1 MRSFRHSTLPS
12 SRNAFRSSFL
22 SRIAERD
29 EPVTAG
35 EADVAGPW
43 HVEELPSAEGIL
55 FGLYR
60 LGESHARGFQPTAV
74 FRDRPFALL
83 AAAVLPGTG
92 REAAFRLQKEAGPEG
107 FLVETGDGR
116 HGAEPVGHLALFD
129 ERLVDALHVV
139 ESLTRS
145 PEALAN
151 LLEAAG
157 PLALEHAGVILDSR
171 FPE

>member
-1 MRSFRHSTLPS
+1 MTS
-12 SRNAFRSSFL
+12 
-22 SRIAERD
+22 
-29 EPVTAG
+29 G

-43 HVEELPSAEGIL
+43 HVEEIPGEGHGI
-55 FGLYR
+55 FR
-60 LGESHARGFQPTAV
+60 LGESLERGFEPYAV
-74 FRDRPFALL
+74 FRSRTHALL

-92 REAAFRLQKEAGPEG
+92 RDPAFRLQKEAGPEG
-107 FLVETGDGR
+107 FLVETGN
-116 HGAEPVGHLALFD
+116 GAEPVGHLALFD
-129 ERLVDALHVV
+129 ESLVDALHVV

-145 PEALAN
+145 PMALAN

>member
-1 MRSFRHSTLPS
+1 MRSSRNSTLSS
-12 SRNAFRSSFL
+12 SRNAFRRSFL
-22 SRIAERD
+22 SRIAGHD
-29 EPVTAG
+29 EPPTAG

-43 HVEELPSAEGIL
+43 HVEELPGGL

-107 FLVETGDGR
+107 FLVETGN
-116 HGAEPVGHLALFD
+116 GAEPVGHLALFD
-129 ERLVDALHVV
+129 ESLVDALHVV

-145 PEALAN
+145 PLALAN

-157 PLALEHAGVILDSR
+157 PLALEHAGVILESR